1 MTNAVDKQT
10 AAKVT
15 LSAHCSLPALDVAGL
30 VSLQLGRSGQWQWA
44 VAVAVG
50 SRQGIEVELWTS
62 ESVLSDFKN

>member
-1 MTNAVDKQT
+1 LTNAVDKQT

-30 VSLQLGRSGQWQWA
+30 VSSQWA
-44 VAVAVG
+44 VGNGQWAVAVG

>member
-30 VSLQLGRSGQWQWA
+30 VSSQWAVGSGQWA